1 MFPTEGMTFS
11 EESEKNCKVTFSIFH
26 PFNVGIF
33 MAGYKKRQGK
43 VTQGNSNSLWVIIRK
58 E

>member
-1 MFPTEGMTFS
+1 MTFS
-11 EESEKNCKVTFSIFH
+11 EESKKKKIAKSPFPFCH

-43 VTQGNSNSLWVIIRK
+43 VILGNSSSLR
-58 E
+58 